1 MHSGIVGDYLLWIA
15 FGTAVVGGVWGITLR

>member
-15 FGTAVVGGVWGITLR
+15 VGGAVIGGVWGLTLR